1 MNKVIK
7 IGLICM
13 AIGAVLVAGVGVIH
27 GFDFRVLAETVEQKK
42 AFEINEPFA
51 EIEVG
56 SDSGTIRVEKSR
68 DDVCCVECW
77 QSENYVYNVSVQAG
91 RLKIEGEREGL
102 LGLFH
107 LGANDP
113 VICLYL
119 PEGTYDRIGAEAA
132 SGDVVIAEGL
142 TFGNVAMNTASGN
155 ITFSGAASD
164 TVEAKSASGKIQIFG
179 SANHAELHS
188 TRGSVTVTGD
198 VRAIDAKTTS
208 GGVHIATGAAETAN
222 VSTVSG
228 GVTFEGVNA
237 ESLSAS
243 TDSGSVKFVN
253 ADAQRMSVETVSG
266 SVTGTLRT
274 DKVFNVKTTSGN
286 VKTPRS
292 AAGGGECDI
301 QTISGDVNIT
311 IE

>member
-1 MNKVIK
+1 MIK

-13 AIGAVLVAGVGVIH
+13 AIGAVLIAGVGVIH
-27 GFDFRVLAETVEQKK
+27 GFDFHVLAETVEQKK

-56 SDSGTIRVEKSR
+56 SDSGTIRVEKSQ
-68 DDVCCVECW
+68 DDVCRVECW
-77 QSENYVYNVSVQAG
+77 QSENYMYNVSVQAG
-91 RLKIEGEREGL
+91 RLKIEGERKGL

-119 PEGTYDRIGAEAA
+119 SEGAYDRIDAEAA

-179 SANHAELHS
+179 SANCAELHS
-188 TRGSVTVTGD
+188 TSGSVSVTGD
-198 VRAIDAKTTS
+198 VKTIHAQMTS
-208 GGVHIATGAAETAN
+208 GGVRIADGAVETVN
-222 VSTVSG
+222 VSATSG
-228 GVTFEGVNA
+228 SIAFENVNA

-243 TDSGSVKFVN
+243 TSSGRVQFIN
-253 ADAQRMSVETVSG
+253 ADAQKIDIETVSG
-266 SVTGTLRT
+266 SVTGTLRS
-274 DKVFNVKTTSGN
+274 DKIFNVKTTSGD
-286 VKTPRS
+286 VQTPRS

-301 QTISGDVNIT
+301 QTTSGDVSIT
-311 IE
+311 VE

>member
-1 MNKVIK
+1 MIK

-13 AIGAVLVAGVGVIH
+13 AIGAVLIAGVGVIH

-91 RLKIEGEREGL
+91 RLKIEGERKGL

-119 PEGTYDRIGAEAA
+119 PEGAYDRIDAEAA

-179 SANHAELHS
+179 SANCAELHS
-188 TRGSVTVTGD
+188 TSGSVTVAGD
-198 VRAIDAKTTS
+198 VKTIHAQTTS
-208 GGVHIATGAAETAN
+208 GGVRIADGAVETAN
-222 VSTVSG
+222 VSATSG
-228 GVTFEGVNA
+228 SIAFENVNA

-243 TDSGSVKFVN
+243 TSSGRVQFIN
-253 ADAQRMSVETVSG
+253 ADAQKIDIETVSG
-266 SVTGTLRT
+266 SVTGTLRS
-274 DKVFNVKTTSGN
+274 DKIFNVKTTSGD
-286 VKTPRS
+286 VQTPRS

-301 QTISGDVNIT
+301 QTTSGDVSIT
-311 IE
+311 VE

>member
-1 MNKVIK
+1 MIK

-13 AIGAVLVAGVGVIH
+13 AIGAVLIAGVGVIH
-27 GFDFRVLAETVEQKK
+27 GFDFRVLAESVAQKK
-42 AFEINEPFA
+42 TFEINEPFA

-68 DDVCCVECW
+68 DDVCRVECW

-91 RLKIEGEREGL
+91 RLKIEGERKGL
-102 LGLFH
+102 LGLF
-107 LGANDP
+107 GFGSNEP
-113 VICLYL
+113 VVCLYL
-119 PEGTYDRIGAEAA
+119 PEGAYDRIDAEAA

-155 ITFSGAASD
+155 ITFNGAAD
-164 TVEAKSASGKIQIFG
+164 ELLEARSASGKIQIFG
-179 SANHAELHS
+179 SANCAELHS
-188 TRGSVTVTGD
+188 TSGSVSVTGD

-243 TDSGSVKFVN
+243 TGSGSVKFVN

-266 SVTGTLRT
+266 SVTGTLRS
-274 DKVFNVKTTSGN
+274 DKIFNVKTTSGD
-286 VKTPRS
+286 VQMPRS
-292 AAGGGECDI
+292 AADGGECDI
-301 QTISGDVNIT
+301 QTTSGDVNIT

>member
-1 MNKVIK
+1 MIK

-13 AIGAVLVAGVGVIH
+13 AIGAVLIAGVGVIH
-27 GFDFRVLAETVEQKK
+27 GFDFRVLAESVAQKK
-42 AFEINEPFA
+42 TFEINEPFA

-68 DDVCCVECW
+68 DDVCHVECW

-91 RLKIEGEREGL
+91 RLKIEGERK
-102 LGLFH
+102 GLFL

-113 VICLYL
+113 MICLYL
-119 PEGTYDRIGAEAA
+119 PEGAYDRIDAEAA

-179 SANHAELHS
+179 SANCAELHS
-188 TRGSVTVTGD
+188 TSGSVSVTGD
-198 VRAIDAKTTS
+198 VKTIHAQTTS
-208 GGVHIATGAAETAN
+208 GGVRIADGAVETAN
-222 VSTVSG
+222 VSATSG
-228 GVTFEGVNA
+228 SIAFENVNA

-243 TDSGSVKFVN
+243 TSSGCVKFVN

-266 SVTGTLRT
+266 SVTGTLRS
-274 DKVFNVKTTSGN
+274 DKIFNVKTTSGD
-286 VKTPRS
+286 VQMPRS
-292 AAGGGECDI
+292 AADGGECDI
-301 QTISGDVNIT
+301 QTTSGDVNIT
-311 IE
+311 VE